1 VTPDCSI
8 VIGFRDRGL
17 DTLRLALRSH
27 AGCSVAGRIEV
38 VVVDYGSRDPDAV
51 RSAVEAEGARL
62 LRVEAEGRWSRA
74 RALNHGIRRA
84 ARSDRILTTDSD
96 ILYGPRTVE
105 KILDAIRSH
114 HDPERVYAL
123 VQCRD
128 LPPEFSPRELGS
140 LDWQRMGQAA
150 RRVSREGAGGC
161 ACFPRSFVEDVRGYD
176 ERMEWWGAEDND
188 LASRAESRGLETVWI
203 DSGDAIIYHVWHESM
218 ETTLAENRAFRQTVA
233 RNRSLLRSS
242 RTVYRNLDSWG
253 GLPSQPPPVSVVI
266 VTRDRAHL
274 LRQAIDSTLDQ
285 SRQNFE
291 LVVVD
296 DGSTDDT
303 RRVVD
308 DSDDPRI
315 RYFHQPPSGIPV
327 ARNLGVREARGEYV
341 CIMDDDDLMLPD
353 RVRDQLAAAGGGNA
367 GSYGGWIDF
376 DEGSGEL
383 VRNPGKRR
391 TPGTILFGNNVMV
404 HAASMIRRDVLLEH
418 PYNEKYAYGSDYD
431 LNLRLVQAGH
441 ELRHTGSY
449 LILRRLHGGNVT
461 TTERES
467 QRGAARLS
475 VAETVAALPEE
486 AKNTM
491 REEAKRARDAEVRE
505 IPETELKRLLSVAL
519 GKEMTT
525 SAPIPARPRGVRR
538 EPRSPVWSRAGGIA
552 SIVVFLVA
560 LAWVVAIGARMQA
573 DQRILL
579 VGLVANFLL
588 TLGVLVH
595 FTIRLRRQ
603 RRHFR
608 QWREEEEAFRA
619 RLQQTIEAVRRE
631 ER

>member
-1 VTPDCSI
+1 MVPDCSI
-8 VIGFRDRGL
+8 VVGFRDRGL

-27 AGCSVAGRIEV
+27 SECSVAGRIEV
-38 VVVDYGSRDPDAV
+38 VVVDYGSRNPDEV
-51 RSAVEAEGARL
+51 RSVVEAAGAHL
-62 LRVEAEGRWSRA
+62 LRVETEGRWSRA

-96 ILYGPRTVE
+96 NLYGPRTVE
-105 KILDAIRSH
+105 EILDAIRSH
-114 HDPERVYAL
+114 PDPERLYAL

-128 LPPEFSPRELGS
+128 LPPELPTRELGS
-140 LDWQRMGQAA
+140 LDWQRMERAA
-150 RRVSREGAGGC
+150 RPVSREGAGGC

-188 LASRAESRGLETVWI
+188 LLSRAESRGLETVWI
-203 DSGDAIIYHVWHESM
+203 DRDDARIYHVWHESM
-218 ETTLAENRAFRQTVA
+218 EATLAEDREFRQTVA
-233 RNRSLLRSS
+233 RNRTLLRTS
-242 RTVYRNLDSWG
+242 RTAYRNLGSWG
-253 GLPSQPPPVSVVI
+253 GLPSPPPPVSVVI

-274 LRQAIDSTLDQ
+274 LRKAIDSTLGQ

-308 DSDDPRI
+308 DFDDPRI
-315 RYFHQPPSGIPV
+315 RYLHQPAAGIPV

-353 RVRDQLAAAGGGNA
+353 RVRDQLEAAGDGNA

-376 DEGSGEL
+376 EEGSGEL
-383 VRNPGKRR
+383 VRHPGKRR
-391 TPGTILFGNNVMV
+391 TEGTILFGSNVMV
-404 HAASMIRRDVLLEH
+404 HAASMIRREVLLEH
-418 PYNEKYAYGSDYD
+418 PYNEDYAFGSDYD
-431 LNLRLVQAGH
+431 LNLRLVKAGH
-441 ELRHTGSY
+441 ELSHTGSY
-449 LILRRLHGGNVT
+449 LILRRLHGRNVT
-461 TTERES
+461 TTERER

-475 VAETVAALPEE
+475 VADTVAALPKE
-486 AKNTM
+486 AKNAM
-491 REEAKRARDAEVRE
+491 REEAKRARDAEVRQ
-505 IPETELKRLLSVAL
+505 IPEVELKRLLSDAL
-519 GKEMTT
+519 GREMTT
-525 SAPIPARPRGVRR
+525 STPNPARTRGVRG
-538 EPRSPVWSRAGGIA
+538 EPRNPVWSRAGAIA
-552 SIVVFLVA
+552 SIVVLLAA
-560 LAWVVAIGARMQA
+560 LTWVVAMGTRMDV

-579 VGLVANFLL
+579 AALVANILL

-595 FTIRLRRQ
+595 FTIRMRRQ
-603 RRHFR
+603 RRQFR

-619 RLQQTIEAVRRE
+619 RLQQTIEATRRE